1 MTPGAGFLKRTVENR
16 LGAGAPDAGLDA
28 ALLLVG
34 LDDRIEVGRLRRR
47 IDGDL
52 ALSLRAFDEALGAIR
67 PSYNARSAVVAP
79 VAAGAEPDPQLA
91 ANMASA
97 TIATA
102 TRWCLRIAS
111 TLVRL
116 KPDTT
121 HGPLT
126 DTFNQ
131 RFRLPRWRQIR
142 ELGSVRLFHP

>member
-1 MTPGAGFLKRTVENR
+1 MGTLHDLENLLARQRFQLGSVRLNDVDGMTPGAGFLKRTVENR

-28 ALLLVG
+28 VLLLVG

-52 ALSLRAFDEALGAIR
+52 ALSLRAFDEALGAIG
-67 PSYNARSAVVAP
+67 PSHNARSAVVAP

-97 TIATA
+97 TMATA

-111 TLVRL
+111 TLS
-116 KPDTT
+116 
-121 HGPLT
+121 G
-126 DTFNQ
+126 
-131 RFRLPRWRQIR
+131 
-142 ELGSVRLFHP
+142 